1 MTPDLTAV
9 ICTYNRPDLLRRALA
24 AVDAQTYPGPIE
36 TIVVFDKSDPDTSLE
51 RDSGNRIVR
60 TMRNTRSPGLPGARN
75 TGFEA
80 ASAPVIALCDD
91 DDAWGP
97 EKTAQQLALLDAH
110 PEIDVVFSG
119 MRAMTDKGPT
129 IRIPD
134 SDRLTLPMLLADRVA
149 HAHISSAMFRRDA
162 LFDRIGLF
170 DEQIPGGYCEDYE
183 WTLRAARATQ
193 MAVVREPLVDIRWGT
208 GSYFSDRW
216 RTIDDALGY
225 LLDEFPEFA
234 SESARPAR
242 GSKGNRPSRVPR
254 PGIARRRGRRSE
266 RRCATTGASPRAY
279 LAALVAARLA
289 KPERVLTFLQRRGH
303 GI

>member
-24 AVDAQTYPGPIE
+24 AVEAQSYPGPIE

-51 RDSGNRIVR
+51 HDSGNRIVR
-60 TMRNTRSPGLPGARN
+60 TIRNAGTPGLPGARN
-75 TGFEA
+75 TGFGA
-80 ASAPVIALCDD
+80 ATAPVIALCDD
-91 DDAWGP
+91 DDAWRP
-97 EKTAQQLALLDAH
+97 EKTAHQLALLDAH

-149 HAHISSAMFRRDA
+149 DAHISSAMFRREA

-193 MAVVREPLVDIRWGT
+193 MAIVREPLVDIRWGT

-234 SESARPAR
+234 TDPRGLARVEGQQAFAR
-242 GSKGNRPSRVPR
+242 AAAGDRKEAWPKIRETLRHDWR
-254 PGIARRRGRRSE
+254 Q
-266 RRCATTGASPRAY
+266 PRAY
-279 LAALVAARLA
+279 LAALVAARIV
-289 KPERVLTFLQRRGH
+289 KPERVLAFLQRRGH

>member
-1 MTPDLTAV
+1 M
-9 ICTYNRPDLLRRALA
+9 
-24 AVDAQTYPGPIE
+24 
-36 TIVVFDKSDPDTSLE
+36 
-51 RDSGNRIVR
+51 
-60 TMRNTRSPGLPGARN
+60 
-75 TGFEA
+75 
-80 ASAPVIALCDD
+80 
-91 DDAWGP
+91 
-97 EKTAQQLALLDAH
+97 
-110 PEIDVVFSG
+110 VFSG

-149 HAHISSAMFRRDA
+149 DAHISSAMFRRDA

-183 WTLRAARATQ
+183 WTLRAARATE

-234 SESARPAR
+234 TDPRGLARVEGQQAFAR
-242 GSKGNRPSRVPR
+242 
-254 PGIARRRGRRSE
+254 ARRRGTARKRGRRSA
-266 RRCATTGASPRAY
+266 RRCATTGASPGRTSP
-279 LAALVAARLA
+279 ALVAARLA
-289 KPERVLTFLQRRGH
+289 KPERVLAFLQRRGH